1 MDVRVYPD
9 SEALAQAVAEHIA
22 ASCARAV
29 ADRGSFHWALA
40 GGNTPK
46 RCYAQLRHLDM
57 PWSRVHVYF
66 GDERCLPR
74 GHPDRNDVMAD
85 ESLLAHVGIPEEH
98 IHRIPAELGPEQA
111 AAIYDRLLRNSP
123 QLDMALLGMGEDGHT
138 ASLFPGSEALLDE
151 RLAVAVSNAPKPP
164 PDRVSL
170 GYAALNAAREC
181 LIMAAGQDKQQA
193 FQRIR
198 DGEQLPAG
206 RVKPAA
212 WFVDDGVM
220 ARDFPTD

>member
-9 SEALAQAVAEHIA
+9 SDALAQAVAELIA

-46 RCYAQLRHLDM
+46 RCYTLLRHLDM
-57 PWSRVHVYF
+57 PWLKVHVYF
-66 GDERCLPR
+66 GDERCLPS

-98 IHRIPAELGPEQA
+98 THRIPAELGSTQA
-111 AAIYDRLLRNSP
+111 AAIYDRLLRDSP
-123 QLDMALLGMGEDGHT
+123 RLDLVLLGMGEDGHT

-151 RLAVAVSNAPKPP
+151 HLAVAVSNAPKPP
-164 PDRVSL
+164 PDRVSM

-181 LIMAAGQDKQQA
+181 IIMAAGRDKQHA

-198 DGEQLPAG
+198 AGERLPAG

-212 WFVDDGVM
+212 WFVDEAM
-220 ARDFPTD
+220 TRDLPTD